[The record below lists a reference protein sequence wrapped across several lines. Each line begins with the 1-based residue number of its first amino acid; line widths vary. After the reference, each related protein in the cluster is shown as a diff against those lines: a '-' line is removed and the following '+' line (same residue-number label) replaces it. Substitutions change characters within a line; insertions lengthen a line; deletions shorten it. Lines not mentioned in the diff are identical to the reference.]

1 MQSKAKQ
8 SILKLV
14 KNFKSFFTCNSN
26 SKKNEDDGEDLDE
39 ERQANVEISNN
50 LKELHRF
57 DSSLRR
63 KKIKPTEIE

>member
-26 SKKNEDDGEDLDE
+26 SKKNDDDGEDLDE
-39 ERQANVEISNN
+39 ERQANVEISI
-50 LKELHRF
+50 
-57 DSSLRR
+57 
-63 KKIKPTEIE
+63 KKKDKTD